1 MDLSLIGAAV
11 SSIGAA
17 KEIGKAA
24 LGLRDFNQM
33 ATQISEMNAKLLDAQ
48 ESLFAHNTQLLTL
61 QQQHFET
68 AQKLAEVEKALAE
81 KGRYALFEI
90 VPGSFAYRTHVDP
103 YASAAGNPGA
113 AEPEHYIC
121 QPCFDGPDR
130 RKVTLRLHP
139 TTQYVVGWWHCP
151 VCRTDIKL
159 PGQAQPINAR
169 RGGGGSGGPNSWM
182 GA

>member
-1 MDLSLIGAAV
+1 MDFSLVSGAVA
-11 SSIGAA
+11 SITAA

-33 ATQISEMNAKLLDAQ
+33 AAQISEMNARLLDAQ
-48 ESLFAHNTQLLTL
+48 ESLFAHNTQLLAL

-68 AQKLAEVEKALAE
+68 TQKLAEVEKALAE
-81 KGRYALFEI
+81 KGRYTLFEI
-90 VPGSFAYRTHVDP
+90 VPGSFAYRADGGPSATHG
-103 YASAAGNPGA
+103 GNPVT

-139 TTQYVVGWWHCP
+139 TSKHIVGWWHCP
-151 VCRTDIKL
+151 VCKTDIRL
-159 PGQAQPINAR
+159 PGEAPPINAR
-169 RGGGGSGGPNSWM
+169 R
-182 GA
+182 